1 MGDTMDG
8 ILTLVHPELEGRR
21 FQPHVFRY
29 VQNNTIMH
37 GHSFAEIA
45 VMISGNGYHRTLR
58 GGHMLARGDVLLVP
72 YGAVHAYEEVDDLRL
87 VNILFKPEQ
96 LPLFLELHQLPGCE
110 TLLRGEKD
118 WAGGIPEIR
127 RCHFDGADMEFVSG
141 LLDLM
146 IKENEDDLVGGR
158 CCVAGYLMALLGR
171 IARAGVIAPEAGA
184 AIPEAVAN
192 ALAFLRD
199 HYQEPICLKDLV
211 KVARMSP
218 SSFMR
223 VFLRTVGDSP
233 MRHLAKIRVANAC
246 LLLHNT
252 RLAVTE
258 IAGRVGFDDSN
269 YFSRLFRAHIGVPP
283 REFRDGGGLP
293 RDAEKH

>member
-1 MGDTMDG
+1 MDDMAVG
-8 ILTLVHPELEGRR
+8 ILTLVKPELEGRR
-21 FQPHVFRY
+21 FQPSVFRY
-29 VQNNTIMH
+29 VQNNTVMH

-45 VMISGNGYHRTLR
+45 VMISGRGYHRTLR
-58 GGHMLARGDVLLVP
+58 GGHPLGRGDVLLVP
-72 YGAVHAYEEVDDLRL
+72 YGVVHAYEEVDDLRL

-110 TLLRGEKD
+110 TLLRGEKE

-127 RCHFDGADMEFVSG
+127 RCHFGDTDMEFIST

-146 IKENEDDLVGGR
+146 IKENGEDLVGSR

-171 IARAGVIAPEAGA
+171 VARAGVIASEAA
-184 AIPEAVAN
+184 AEPPEAVSA
-192 ALAFLRD
+192 ALAFMRD
-199 HYQEPICLKDLV
+199 HYREPVCLKDLV

-223 VFLRTVGDSP
+223 VFLRSVGDSP
-233 MRHLAKIRVANAC
+233 MRHLAKIRLAQAC
-246 LLLHNT
+246 FLLHDT
-252 RLAVTE
+252 RLGVTE

-283 REFRDGGGLP
+283 RQFRSGAQ
-293 RDAEKH
+293 R